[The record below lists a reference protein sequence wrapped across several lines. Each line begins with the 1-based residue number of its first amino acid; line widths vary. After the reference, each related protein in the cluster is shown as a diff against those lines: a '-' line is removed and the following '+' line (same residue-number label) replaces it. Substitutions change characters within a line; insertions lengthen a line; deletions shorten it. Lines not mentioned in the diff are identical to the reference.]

1 MTPLLAQ
8 IVIGWPAIIS
18 SLLVA
23 SLGIVL
29 GRGYLLAMS
38 ALISAGF
45 AWYLTCSPA
54 TLFKVLGYSTPLM
67 HLAAML
73 FVYRRQKWPAMLV
86 LLPYLA
92 VVLYLG
98 TGVILE
104 SLKYYPGR

>member
-1 MTPLLAQ
+1 MTPLVAQ
-8 IVIGWPAIIS
+8 IVIGWPAVIS

-29 GRGYLLAMS
+29 GRGYLLAIS
-38 ALISAGF
+38 ALMSVGF

-67 HLAAML
+67 HLAATL
-73 FVYRRQKWPAMLV
+73 SVYRRQKWPAMLV

-92 VVLYLG
+92 VVLYFG
-98 TGVILE
+98 TGVILA